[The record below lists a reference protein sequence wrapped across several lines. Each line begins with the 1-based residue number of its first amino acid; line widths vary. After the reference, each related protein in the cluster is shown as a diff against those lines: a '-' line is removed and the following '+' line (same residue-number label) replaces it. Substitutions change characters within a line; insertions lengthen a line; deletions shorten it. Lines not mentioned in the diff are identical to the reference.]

1 MAWYGGDP
9 TTFPL
14 RRATGNSV
22 RLTSHP
28 FARLQVYLLVMK
40 FSVRNPL
47 VLLPLLVVSMSLQQ
61 CSCSDIMGPLFVSEA
76 DEVRLGGEFHQQL
89 LAKSDSLP
97 VFETQGVASR
107 VALKNY
113 LDSLFRVVHD
123 RVPESE
129 RTGYHNN
136 FTFTIID
143 ADVENAFAVPGGYV
157 YVYTGILKSMNAE
170 SELIGVLGHELAH
183 VTRHHY
189 RDALANQVGISV
201 LISAVT
207 GGGGALTEFVG
218 NVFGSMMAL
227 KVSRDNEA
235 EADEFGTR
243 YLGNTVRHPLG
254 IAEFFARMGSRGL
267 SWFSTHPDPGDR
279 TAAVTAQVNGDAN
292 LKSLLRDE
300 LRYQT
305 RYRTVVCAAS
315 GTGSHRIDTCPN

>member
-1 MAWYGGDP
+1 MPSIPVSRVY
-9 TTFPL
+9 F
-14 RRATGNSV
+14 AT
-22 RLTSHP
+22 
-28 FARLQVYLLVMK
+28 MK

-47 VLLPLLVVSMSLQQ
+47 ILMPLLVVAMSLQQ
-61 CSCSDIMGPLFVSEA
+61 CSCSDIMGPLFVSEE
-76 DEVRLGGEFHQQL
+76 DEVRLGTEFNQQL
-89 LAKSDSLP
+89 LAKSDSFP
-97 VFETQGVASR
+97 VFNANTQAR

-129 RTGYHNN
+129 RTGYHDQ
-136 FTFTIID
+136 FHFTIID

-157 YVYTGILKSMNAE
+157 YVYTGILKSMNSE
-170 SELIGVLGHELAH
+170 SELIGVLGHEMAH

-201 LISAVT
+201 LVDALA
-207 GGGGALTEFVG
+207 GGGGALSQLVG

-279 TAAVTAQVNGDAN
+279 TAAVTSQVNGDAN
-292 LKSLLRDE
+292 LKRLVQNP
-300 LRYQT
+300 LRYQS

-315 GTGSHRIDTCPN
+315 YCPTFSKEFPDN